1 MSIIRIKNVTYI
13 YIDDYPA
20 SNLHMPCMSHT
31 SLKLNLRVAASDND
45 NVYFSICRFSFYMRR
60 WNPTVL
66 VERPFPVHSMP

>member
-45 NVYFSICRFSFYMRR
+45 NVYFLSAGSLSI
-60 WNPTVL
+60 
-66 VERPFPVHSMP
+66 